1 MAVLIKRSSV
11 AGKVP
16 ATTDL
21 NYGELALNSHD
32 GRLFLKANN
41 GSGDAIIEVTSV
53 TSLLNKT
60 VTANVTLTA
69 LEYSNAMI
77 VFSGA
82 LTANTVVTVPNTP
95 HSFIVVNKTTG
106 NYSLTLQSQGQ
117 TPSVVVTQGT
127 AESLLCD
134 TTGVYATA
142 ATTGVEFAKVIPVT
156 ANVTAD
162 ITYAGA
168 LLLVTTA
175 GVTIT
180 MPKANTYQAGTGFGI
195 LNVSGGSVTVAVQS
209 GDSGVLTFPLT
220 VQNNDSYYLASD
232 NSTKWHCVWYSN
244 PQSPTFGALT
254 ASSLTSTGNLSV
266 TGTSTFTGAA
276 TFNNTN
282 TNLGAVGATLNI
294 GSLASAGT
302 SSILF
307 RSSGLN
313 STYDSEIYGT
323 GGTASPG
330 NGQINY
336 TAGSHVFR
344 IGSTAKLSITSSG
357 VTLLNTTTDSGS
369 GAVLQVNGDIETQWG
384 LIRSTTY
391 SAPSSIVL
399 RQSDGVP
406 GSATA
411 TQNGDQV
418 STVVSYAYDGA
429 AFRNMA
435 SVDVYAEAN
444 VTNTSAPGNIR
455 FYTTPSGSINKSE
468 RMRITARGG
477 ILIGTTTD
485 DGASAMIVTGTATFN
500 NTIVAGSNITSNAGK
515 VTGNSSNGALTAS
528 NGGGAGQTSMIL
540 NRAGAP
546 TDQKQWEVMQDGSGT
561 FVLRTVND
569 AYSASQYAMQVT
581 RASSYTLGYMSLM
594 SQGGHVLIGGTTDN
608 GTDELQVTGTIQTSG
623 GIVFPDGTKQTTANG
638 VTAPTSQ
645 VYTPAANATSFQ
657 PTGGYTV
664 PFVQV
669 FKNNGRLIPNVDFT
683 APDGVNIN
691 LTVAATGRDRYE
703 VLTSVIYSP
712 STVFAPTSTVYNLSV
727 GATTINTSNLNTI
740 MWVYQNNDRL
750 IPTQDFTYNTST
762 GVITLTNA
770 VTSATDNYEVIAF
783 QPFAINGMLPFVQ
796 SGSYSLASGQ
806 IPVYNGSTWTNKPL
820 ALSTG
825 TNVTLDPSNKSA
837 SVTLSN
843 TNSTATFGSGQSMV
857 IGNTGVNSGKY
868 YFEVTFTSGTNSG
881 NAAVGLVP
889 KTETL
894 TAQIGY
900 NDPSANY
907 SVGCFQNSGN
917 IYKNGG
923 TSAGSASAFNTA
935 GNVVQVA
942 YDAGNRLVWFAVNGG
957 NWNGSA
963 ANSPATGVGGIAVGG
978 TAAMFPAIGTDSAS
992 VWTSNFNTAFAYS
1005 IPSGFSAWYNASP
1018 ANNVTPTD
1026 VAVQF
1031 PTSGQLLAYNGT
1043 QWANRVLTPSD
1054 LNTALGSSAIASN
1067 GNGYLQL
1074 NNGLYM
1080 PDGYIQV
1087 VTPQG
1092 RNRVTNGGM
1101 LVAQRGT
1108 GTYTNGVSGYSGCDM
1123 MNANNSAGG
1132 TFTQA
1137 QGTITYGGIARKAV
1151 VQTVTATGSSFSTAG
1166 NLWLGVQ
1173 TRFEGQQVFDMIG
1186 GYATLSF
1193 LFNTNV
1199 TGTYSVQLFD
1209 NTGNNSY
1216 VATFSATANTPQR
1229 VVLPVLMSASLGI
1242 PNSSALGLLCTI
1254 GCVSG
1259 TTYQTS
1265 TLNAWQTGNL
1275 ISANTATNWT
1285 GVVNNFIAVGELQL
1299 EPGKINTPF
1308 ERLHIAT
1315 VTEQCQRYYE
1325 LIYFGGFLV
1334 YNQGPTSALFTVPFN
1349 TTKRST
1355 TTFSYNI
1362 ASIGTEVTI
1371 PAGSITA
1378 LALDR
1383 NAVNHAQI
1391 QIQGSGGQSSGVVG
1405 RIIGSNT
1412 QYMAFS
1418 AEL

>member
-21 NYGELALNSHD
+21 NYGELAVNTHD
-32 GRLFLKANN
+32 GRMFMKANN
-41 GSGDAIIEVTSV
+41 GSGDAIIEVTSI

-60 VTANVTLTA
+60 ITGNVTLTA
-69 LEYSNAMI
+69 TEYANAMI

-82 LTANTVVTVPNTP
+82 LTANTIVTVPDTN
-95 HSFIVVNKTTG
+95 HAFIVVNKTTG
-106 NYSLTLQSQGQ
+106 NYSLTVQAQGQ
-117 TPSVVVTQGT
+117 TPSVSVIQNT
-127 AESLLCD
+127 AEYMLCD
-134 TTGVYATA
+134 GTGVYATA
-142 ATTGVEFAKVIPVT
+142 ATTGVEFSKQT
-156 ANVTAD
+156 YLSANATLD
-162 ITYAGA
+162 ISHMGSVVYA
-168 LLLVTTA
+168 TTA
-175 GVTIT
+175 GITIT
-180 MPKANTYQAGTGFGI
+180 LPQAATYPGGAGVAIINLSGGNITVAHSGTG
-195 LNVSGGSVTVAVQS
+195 NDT
-209 GDSGVLTFPLT
+209 GDLGFPLT
-220 VQNNDSYYLASD
+220 VRSLDSFFLASD
-232 NSTKWHCVWYSN
+232 NNSVWHCVWYSN
-244 PQSPTFGALT
+244 PVSPTYSGT
-254 ASSLTSTGNLSV
+254 V
-266 TGTSTFTGAA
+266 TFNGAA
-276 TFNNTN
+276 TFNGTATFNSTLTANNGATINGTATVNGNVSAGNMYATDYTTVTTTGNSTVLAIETAAFTGGAAIEVTNVGNTAKK
-282 TNLGAVGATLNI
+282 NLSLIPWGGRLLIGSGNANDDGATLVQAQGDIMSN
-294 GSLASAGT
+294 GGKLRAVQ
-302 SSILF
+302 
-307 RSSGLN
+307 
-313 STYDSEIYGT
+313 YG
-323 GGTASPG
+323 
-330 NGQINY
+330 
-336 TAGSHVFR
+336 
-344 IGSTAKLSITSSG
+344 G
-357 VTLLNTTTDSGS
+357 VTTISMRN
-369 GAVLQVNGDIETQWG
+369 ANGT
-384 LIRSTTY
+384 L
-391 SAPSSIVL
+391 SAP
-399 RQSDGVP
+399 
-406 GSATA
+406 TA
-411 TQNGDQV
+411 VTSGTQV
-418 STVVSYAYDGA
+418 STILTHAYDGA
-429 AFRNMA
+429 NYQSMA
-435 SVDVYAEAN
+435 SVDVYAEGN
-444 VTNTSAPGNIR
+444 VSNTSAPGNIR

-468 RMRITARGG
+468 RMRVTGRGG
-477 ILIGTTTD
+477 VLIGTTTD
-485 DGASAMIVTGTATFN
+485 DGASALIVTGTATFN

-957 NWNGSA
+957 NWNGSSS
-963 ANSPATGVGGIAVGG
+963 NSPATGVGGIAVGG

-1087 VTPQG
+1087 VTPMG
-1092 RNRVTNGGM
+1092 RNRVVNGSFR
-1101 LVAQRGT
+1101 VAQRGA

-1123 MNANNSAGG
+1123 MNSNNTAGG
-1132 TFTQA
+1132 TFSQA

-1173 TRFEGQQVFDMIG
+1173 TRFEGQNIYDMLNAN
-1186 GYATLSF
+1186 ATLSF

-1216 VATFSATANTPQR
+1216 VTTFSATANTPKR
-1229 VVLPVLMSASLGI
+1229 VVINVNLPSTLGV
-1242 PNSSALGLLCTI
+1242 PNTAALGLLLTI

-1275 ISANTATNWT
+1275 ISASTATNWT
-1285 GVVNNFIAVGELQL
+1285 TAVNNFISVGELQL
-1299 EPGKINTPF
+1299 EPGSTNTPF
-1308 ERLHIAT
+1308 ERLHMAT
-1315 VTEQCQRYYE
+1315 EFSQCQRYYE
-1325 LIYFGGFLV
+1325 VVPFGGLVV
-1334 YNQGPTSALFTVPFN
+1334 YNQTSTSALFTVAFN
-1349 TTKRST
+1349 TQKRASVTFGYGLSGVT
-1355 TTFSYNI
+1355 TEN
-1362 ASIGTEVTI
+1362 TI

-1383 NAVNHAQI
+1383 NTTQHAQI
-1391 QIQGSGGQSSGVVG
+1391 QIQGSGGLGASTCG
-1405 RIIGSNT
+1405 RIIGGGAG
-1412 QYMAFS
+1412 YMSFS